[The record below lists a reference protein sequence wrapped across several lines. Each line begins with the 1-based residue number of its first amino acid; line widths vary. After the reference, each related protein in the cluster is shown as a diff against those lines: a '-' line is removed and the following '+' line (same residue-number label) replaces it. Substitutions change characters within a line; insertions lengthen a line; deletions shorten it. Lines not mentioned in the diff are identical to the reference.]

1 MYDNSNV
8 RYDSSNVRLLRE
20 SPYVRQ
26 LENARRVAGGDK
38 QLAEALCTSKKTL
51 SSWLSGKQPPPMK
64 TYMAAL
70 QLAGRNSLKG
80 RTS

>member
-1 MYDNSNV
+1 MYEN
-8 RYDSSNVRLLRE
+8 SNVRLLRE

-26 LENARRVAGGDK
+26 LEHARRVAGGDK
-38 QLAEALCTSKKTL
+38 QLAVALHTSRKAL
-51 SSWLSGKQPPPMK
+51 SSWLSGKEAPPMK

-70 QLAGRNSLKG
+70 HLAGRNSLKG